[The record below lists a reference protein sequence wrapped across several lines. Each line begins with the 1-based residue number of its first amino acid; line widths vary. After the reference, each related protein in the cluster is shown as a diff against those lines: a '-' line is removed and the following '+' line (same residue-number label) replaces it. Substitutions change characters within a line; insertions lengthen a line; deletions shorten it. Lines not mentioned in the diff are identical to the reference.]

1 MYRVGRSSRRRVK
14 VCQQQQSSSYDR
26 EASVCSLF
34 KRPISECGIRCIT
47 LVVSWSQMSVDRRP
61 VWRIPAV
68 SSASCT
74 RPWSKTCSM
83 RDFRGSSAA
92 WDEAIAGAIPVTCR
106 SSGRRIQLT
115 RCRLRR
121 SAAGVAYCAFFEAIK
136 PNCTAGSISVDT
148 QTYPSHILRLSLLSS
163 HFLRCDQMQKCV
175 EYVQTPSL
183 VLSRQRKILYRVG

>member
-1 MYRVGRSSRRRVK
+1 VGRSSRRRVK

-121 SAAGVAYCAFFEAIK
+121 SAAGVAYCASSRPLNRTAPQEASVSTRRLILHAF
-136 PNCTAGSISVDT
+136 CGSAFYLRISFAV
-148 QTYPSHILRLSLLSS
+148 I
-163 HFLRCDQMQKCV
+163 RCRNV
-175 EYVQTPSL
+175 
-183 VLSRQRKILYRVG
+183 